1 MHNHMCMFTVMEVV
15 VVVVVVVA
23 VMNIIRYMMILYSK

>member
-1 MHNHMCMFTVMEVV
+1 MHNHMCMFTVMEGVGG
-15 VVVVVVVA
+15 VVVVA